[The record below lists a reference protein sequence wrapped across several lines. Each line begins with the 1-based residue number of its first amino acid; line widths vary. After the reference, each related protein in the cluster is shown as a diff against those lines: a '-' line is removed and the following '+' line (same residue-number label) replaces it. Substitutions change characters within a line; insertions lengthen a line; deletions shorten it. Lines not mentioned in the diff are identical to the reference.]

1 MRIVNSVLKRKKLP
15 AELTLNEPVA
25 LHIFMESSF
34 QVFLKLDFHMHISIS
49 EFVIPLCC
57 RYKVVLSCS
66 CKEYSIAMQFLAT
79 SPYYNPTTY
88 MCSESLMNI

>member
-1 MRIVNSVLKRKKLP
+1 MLNYTATEKKELP

-34 QVFLKLDFHMHISIS
+34 QVFLKLDFHMYITIS

-66 CKEYSIAMQFLAT
+66 CKEYSVAMQFLAT
-79 SPYYNPTTY
+79 SPYYNQTTY
-88 MCSESLMNI
+88 TSSESLMNI